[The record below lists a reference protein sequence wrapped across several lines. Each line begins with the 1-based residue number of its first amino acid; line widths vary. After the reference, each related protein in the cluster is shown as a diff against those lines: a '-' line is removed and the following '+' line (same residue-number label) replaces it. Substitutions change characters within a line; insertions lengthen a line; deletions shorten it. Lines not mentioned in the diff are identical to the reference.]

1 MSIDRIQMVYLSIA
15 CNSVVTWAFAEPT
28 DRVALGPLVRTP
40 DPALDRTSCT
50 RGET

>member
-1 MSIDRIQMVYLSIA
+1 MTTAIQMVYLFIA
-15 CNSVVTWAFAEPT
+15 CKSVVSEAFAETT

-50 RGET
+50 LEEM